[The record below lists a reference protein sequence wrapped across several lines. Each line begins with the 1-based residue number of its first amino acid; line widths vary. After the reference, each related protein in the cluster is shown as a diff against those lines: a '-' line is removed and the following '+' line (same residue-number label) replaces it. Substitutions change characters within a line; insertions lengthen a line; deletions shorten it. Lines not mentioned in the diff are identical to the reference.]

1 MDGLQL
7 MRVLLLTHRVPYPP
21 NRGDRIR
28 SIHLLKFL
36 AQRAEVSLACP
47 TEEPVAESTRQVLDR
62 LCSQV
67 AIGPNSWFNRSR
79 RAAWSLARGRS
90 ATEGYF
96 WHPQLARTIRAWAGA
111 KKFEAIVC
119 YCSGMFR
126 YTLVP
131 ELAGVPVL
139 VDLVDV
145 DSQKWIECAR
155 RASVAKQWLYELE
168 SSRVWKL
175 ESEIAERAAT
185 VTLVSEEE
193 RELFRRVGCSSSVE
207 VVGNGVDL
215 EYFSRQADSPAV
227 APHTCCFV
235 GVLNYPPNVD
245 GLKWFVELVW
255 PAVQAEVPNAR
266 FLIVGKSPEQ
276 QVERLSSVP
285 GVELHAN
292 VPDVRPYLAQSA
304 VAVAPM
310 QFARGVQNKVLEAMA
325 MEKAV
330 VATPQSLEGL
340 RAKPG
345 AEVLAASDV
354 DEWRAAIVSL
364 MMGPSRAE
372 QLGRAAR
379 SYVESNHRWEDCL
392 GPFAEYLA
400 STADQLSRDVG
411 RPAPRNH
418 RQAKVASYT

>member
-1 MDGLQL
+1 

-28 SIHLLKFL
+28 SFHLLKFL
-36 AQRAEVSLACP
+36 ASRSEVSLACP
-47 TEEPVAESTRQVLDR
+47 SEEPVADSTRKVLSS
-62 LCSQV
+62 LCNQV
-67 AIGPNSWFNRSR
+67 AICPTSWIGRGR
-79 RAAWSLARGRS
+79 RAAWSLAGGRS

-96 WHPQLARTIRAWAGA
+96 WHPRLASTVRQWAGLA
-111 KKFEAIVC
+111 KFDAIVC

-126 YTLVP
+126 YVQLP
-131 ELAGVPVL
+131 EFAQTPVL

-168 SSRVWKL
+168 SARVWKL

-193 RELFRRVGCSSSVE
+193 RELFRRIGNSSSVH

-215 EYFSRQADSPAV
+215 DFFSRQPEMPAI
-227 APHTCCFV
+227 APRTCCFV

-245 GLKWFVELVW
+245 GLRWFVEQVW
-255 PAVQAEVPNAR
+255 PGVQAEIPGAR
-266 FLIVGKSPEQ
+266 FSIVGKSPEQ
-276 QVERLSSVP
+276 QVERLASAP

-304 VAVAPM
+304 VVVAPM

-345 AEVLAASDV
+345 EEVIAATNV

-364 MMGPSRAE
+364 MSDLPRAE
-372 QLGRAAR
+372 RLGRQAR
-379 SYVESNHRWEDCL
+379 AYVESNHRWEECL
-392 GPFAEYLA
+392 GPLADYLGD
-400 STADQLSRDVG
+400 SVDRPNSGPDH
-411 RPAPRNH
+411 PAPRSA
-418 RQAKVASYT
+418 RPERVASYT